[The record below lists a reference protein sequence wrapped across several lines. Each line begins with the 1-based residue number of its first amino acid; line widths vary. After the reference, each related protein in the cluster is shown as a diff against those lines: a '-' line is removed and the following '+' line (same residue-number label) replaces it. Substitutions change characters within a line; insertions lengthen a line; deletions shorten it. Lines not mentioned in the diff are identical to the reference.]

1 MEITIKGKQ
10 YQFNMSGWWGPQY
23 LYEDVMQVAE
33 HPERRFNP
41 LVSKHLHVMLYCV
54 LMCDNDPL
62 DLTLEDFLLALED
75 LELTRTLTEFYTK
88 RVEILTKG
96 MTSKES
102 DADSKKKSSRRTR
115 STKE

>member
-1 MEITIKGKQ
+1 MEISINGKQ

-23 LYEDVMQVAE
+23 HFEDIMGVAE

-41 LVSKHLHVMLYCV
+41 MLQLHLHVMFYCV

-62 DLTLEDFLLALED
+62 DLTLDEFLDALND
-75 LELTRTLTEFYTK
+75 LNLHRTLTEFYTK

-96 MTSKES
+96 VPAKQSG
-102 DADSKKKSSRRTR
+102 DDSKKKSSRRTK
-115 STKE
+115 SMKE